1 MNLRDKLTRQQVEE
15 RMELYRE
22 VFTTVR
28 LLDVFDLRLAGEY
41 ERKENHTDSAYFH
54 DASYMYPDCIILWNY
69 DIGQRY
75 ARDGSC
81 SELCRTCAWKDAAD
95 HQTGK
100 CTETTG

>member
-41 ERKENHTDSAYFH
+41 ERKENHAGEGNHCYCYDYWEKTSPVKTVF
-54 DASYMYPDCIILWNY
+54 PDKFIRTGFNGRNWN
-69 DIGQRY
+69 IRGMSFMR
-75 ARDGSC
+75 
-81 SELCRTCAWKDAAD
+81 
-95 HQTGK
+95 
-100 CTETTG
+100 

>member
-41 ERKENHTDSAYFH
+41 ERKEIRCNKSG
-54 DASYMYPDCIILWNY
+54 I
-69 DIGQRY
+69 
-75 ARDGSC
+75 
-81 SELCRTCAWKDAAD
+81 
-95 HQTGK
+95 
-100 CTETTG
+100 

>member
-41 ERKENHTDSAYFH
+41 ERKENHAGEGNHCY
-54 DASYMYPDCIILWNY
+54 C
-69 DIGQRY
+69 
-75 ARDGSC
+75 
-81 SELCRTCAWKDAAD
+81 
-95 HQTGK
+95 
-100 CTETTG
+100 

>member
-41 ERKENHTDSAYFH
+41 ERKENH
-54 DASYMYPDCIILWNY
+54 
-69 DIGQRY
+69 
-75 ARDGSC
+75 
-81 SELCRTCAWKDAAD
+81 AWMKGTIVIAM
-95 HQTGK
+95 
-100 CTETTG
+100 TTGRKTSPVKTVFPDKFIRTGSTDETGI